1 MTHPKK
7 LIEVALPLEAINEGS
22 KPETENPF
30 LQGHPRAIHN
40 WWARTPL
47 SVCRAILF
55 AQLVDDPSSH
65 PEKFPTDAEQ
75 IAERERLFDII
86 RRLAEWDAIKDRP
99 FLAEVQAELVRQVGK
114 DALPPAYDPFAGRG
128 SIPLEAYR
136 LGLET
141 YASDLNPVP
150 VLINRALLHYP
161 RRVVDQPPV
170 NPSARERIGGD
181 EAWQGLAGL
190 FADLRHYGQWM
201 VNEARRRI
209 GHLYPEIL
217 DPSSDVRLPVTA
229 WLWTRT
235 VRCQNPACLA
245 QMPLISTFQLSK
257 KTGRQ
262 AWIEPII
269 DRTTRPPR
277 IGFRVRTGNGKPQEP
292 PKIGRGAKFRCL
304 ACGNVAADQHIKDE
318 GQARRIGLQ
327 LIAVVAEGDR
337 QRIYIPPNQ
346 EHESIA
352 ISAQPAWCPT
362 GQLPNDP
369 RNIWCVIYGFD
380 DFADLFTNRQ
390 LTTLTT
396 YADLVAEVQVH
407 VRRNAINAG
416 MDEAQAAIYADA
428 IAVYLACAISRLT
441 DYANSLTSWNPT
453 NENVR
458 NLFQRQAIPM
468 VWDFA
473 EANLLEGKLDL
484 LTGIEWIINALTN
497 VPANPAVATKVYQ
510 RDARVARTDS
520 AIAPVI
526 STDPPYYD
534 NIGYADLADF
544 FYVWLRRCLREI
556 MPDIFSTVLTPKNA
570 ELIASPYRQ
579 ANTGVSAEDFFQEGF
594 IQVFQNL
601 SQIANR
607 SYPMTVYY
615 AFKQEEAESDGRAST
630 GWETMLEGLIQAG
643 LEITGTWPV
652 RTTKKARAVARDT
665 NALASAVVIVCRV
678 RPEGAAMATRR
689 DFLAALQ
696 AELPAALRDLQRG
709 NIAPVDLAQAAIGPG
724 MAIYSRYR
732 RVIEADGSPLRVRAA
747 LALIN
752 QALDEYL
759 SEQEGEFDPDT
770 RWALAWFE
778 QFAFDEAEYGI
789 AETLSKAKNTS
800 VSGMVEAGILHA
812 RAGKVRLLRR
822 EELAGDWDPSTD
834 RRPTVWEATQ
844 HLIRTMQGKGEVAAA
859 DLLARMGALGGP
871 ARDLAYRLYTLC
883 ERKGWAQEALP
894 YNALVV
900 AWSDV
905 GRLAGERRDA
915 GPVQGRLV

>member
-1 MTHPKK
+1 MSHPKK

-55 AQLVDDPSSH
+55 AQLVDDPSAH

-75 IAERERLFDII
+75 IGERERLFDII
-86 RRLAEWDAIKDRP
+86 RRLAEWDAIKDQP
-99 FLAEVQAELVRQVGK
+99 FLAEVQAELERQVGA

-161 RRVVDQPPV
+161 RQVVDLPPV
-170 NPSARERIGGD
+170 NPLARDRIGGSD
-181 EAWQGLAGL
+181 AWNGLAGL

-201 VNEARRRI
+201 VDEARKRI
-209 GHLYPEIL
+209 GHLYP
-217 DPSSDVRLPVTA
+217 DVVDTSSNARLPISA

-235 VRCQNPACLA
+235 VVCPNPICGARI
-245 QMPLISTFQLSK
+245 PLVRTFDLSTK
-257 KTGRQ
+257 KGKQ
-262 AWIEPII
+262 AWVEPII
-269 DRTTRPPR
+269 DRSVQPPL
-277 IGFRVRTGNGKPQEP
+277 VRFNVKTGKGKA
-292 PKIGRGAKFRCL
+292 PKGTVERRGATCICCNTPVTFEHIREEGKAKRL
-304 ACGNVAADQHIKDE
+304 GAQLMTIVTEGN
-318 GQARRIGLQ
+318 
-327 LIAVVAEGDR
+327 R
-337 QRIYIPPNQ
+337 QRIYLPPTEEQMRLAKDANVGWKSEAQ
-346 EHESIA
+346 
-352 ISAQPAWCPT
+352 ISHWPGRT
-362 GQLPNDP
+362 N
-369 RNIWCVIYGFD
+369 VVEYGLTAFG
-380 DFADLFTNRQ
+380 DLFTDRQ
-390 LTTLTT
+390 LTTLAT
-396 YADLVAEVQVH
+396 YADLVTEARSH
-407 VRRNAINAG
+407 ALNDAISTG
-416 MDEAQAAIYADA
+416 MEAAKATAYADA

-484 LTGIEWIINALTN
+484 LTGIEWIVNALTN
-497 VPANPAVATKVYQ
+497 VPANPAVATQVNQ
-510 RDARVARTDS
+510 RDARFARTDS

-544 FYVWLRRCLREI
+544 FYVWLRRCLRES
-556 MPDIFSTVLTPKNA
+556 MPDIFSTVLTPKEA

-615 AFKQEEAESDGRAST
+615 AFKQEEDESDGRAST
-630 GWETMLEGLIQAG
+630 GWETMLEGLVQAG

-652 RTTKKARAVARDT
+652 RTTKKARSVARDT
-665 NALASAVVIVCRV
+665 NALASAVVIVCRI
-678 RPEGAAMATRR
+678 RPDGAPLATRR
-689 DFLAALQ
+689 DFLSALQ
-696 AELPAALRDLQRG
+696 NELPAALRDLQRG
-709 NIAPVDLAQAAIGPG
+709 NIAPVDLAQATIGPG
-724 MAIYSRYR
+724 MAIYSRYP
-732 RVIEADGSPLRVRAA
+732 RVIEADGSSMRVRTA

-752 QALDEYL
+752 QSLDEYI
-759 SEQEGEFDPDT
+759 SEQEGEFDADT

-778 QFAFDEAEYGI
+778 QFAFDEAEYGM

-800 VSGMVEAGILHA
+800 VTGMVEAGILHA

-822 EELAGDWDPSTD
+822 EELSADWNPATD
-834 RRPTVWEATQ
+834 QRPTVWEATQ
-844 HLIRTMQGKGEVAAA
+844 HLIRRMQEKGELAAA
-859 DLLARMGALGGP
+859 DLLAQMGALSGP

-883 ERKGWAQEALP
+883 ERKGWATEALP

-905 GRLAGERRDA
+905 GRMAGERRDA